1 MSITSKNYI
10 EFVRSLYSTK
20 GRIGL
25 HEPVFLG
32 NEKKYLNDAIDSTF
46 VSSVGPYVE
55 KFEEMISEY
64 TGSSYAVATTN
75 GTSALHIALICAGVE
90 EGDEVITQPLSFV
103 ATCNAIAYL
112 NAAPIFIDV
121 EKDTL
126 GLCPESLKNFLNKET
141 YIENSICYNKK
152 TRKAI
157 RACVPMHTFGHIC
170 RIKEIVQICKEYNIK
185 VIEDAAESLGSQSDG
200 KHAGTFGDLGII
212 SFNGNKIV
220 TCGGGGIIITDNE
233 EIEKRAKDLS
243 TTSRKVTDFQYYHSE
258 IAFNYRLPN
267 INAALGCA
275 QLEQI
280 GKFLD
285 SKRRLAKDYQDF
297 FSEAEIEFFQER
309 TNTISNYW
317 LNTIFFKDEKE
328 RMDFLS
334 YTNENMIE
342 TRGAWVLLNTL
353 EPYKSCQTYEIE
365 NSESI
370 ARSLVNL
377 PSSVIT

>member
-141 YIENSICYNKK
+141 YIENSICFNKK

-185 VIEDAAESLGSQSDG
+185 V
-200 KHAGTFGDLGII
+200 
-212 SFNGNKIV
+212 
-220 TCGGGGIIITDNE
+220 
-233 EIEKRAKDLS
+233 
-243 TTSRKVTDFQYYHSE
+243 
-258 IAFNYRLPN
+258 
-267 INAALGCA
+267 
-275 QLEQI
+275 
-280 GKFLD
+280 
-285 SKRRLAKDYQDF
+285 
-297 FSEAEIEFFQER
+297 
-309 TNTISNYW
+309 
-317 LNTIFFKDEKE
+317 
-328 RMDFLS
+328 
-334 YTNENMIE
+334 
-342 TRGAWVLLNTL
+342 
-353 EPYKSCQTYEIE
+353 PY
-365 NSESI
+365 
-370 ARSLVNL
+370 
-377 PSSVIT
+377 